1 MTLEQEKILSLLET
15 GKINA
20 AEADELLATLDA
32 SDMAFAESNA
42 GENLPDMSRYRQLWR
57 VPFSISLGVLGFSA
71 MILLSLRGAKDRR
84 GRFIKTLTLPITILA
99 ALGAL
104 ISYWSKSA
112 PWIHV
117 RVQEE
122 DGQRFAISLPLPLQ
136 PVRGGI
142 DLARQWVTDDKSGD
156 ILDAASE
163 FLAAIDAQE
172 VGDPLT
178 IDVDDG
184 DKVQVFVG

>member
-1 MTLEQEKILSLLET
+1 MTLEQEEILYLLET

-32 SDMAFAESNA
+32 SDMAFAEANA
-42 GENLPDMSRYRQLWR
+42 GENPPDMSRYRQLWR

-99 ALGAL
+99 ALGTL

-136 PVRGGI
+136 PVRGSI
-142 DLARQWVTDDKSGD
+142 DLARQWVSDDKSGNM
-156 ILDAASE
+156 LDAASE